1 MAEFTLAQKTAIATL
16 DANVAVSAGAGAGKT
31 RVLVERYLNI
41 LASDKSA
48 CDGIL
53 AITFTNK
60 AAKEM
65 KERIR
70 KRAAEL
76 AATAEGEEGL
86 KWRAALGELEYAPI
100 GTFHS
105 FCARVLR
112 ENPVEAALDP
122 NFAVLDEAETALLAE
137 KALAEV
143 FAAALAGGAPWLD
156 NLLLAYDKSL
166 LATVVPDLYD
176 KIAAAGLLDA
186 SLPERLAEPYRQA
199 AAATARLK
207 PDLAALCGE
216 LIAYKDNLK
225 KTGAQFAR
233 VDRLAR
239 DWPKIAA
246 AIAAADENAIADAV
260 LRDYLD
266 PLDRRSGDR
275 EIVAAVR
282 ETLRRLRQVRGDRA
296 ALGLIPDLCRLL
308 AELDVALAAHKRE
321 QRVLTFTDLEVRT
334 ARLLREF
341 PAVRQRYH
349 SRIRYI
355 MVDEFQDT
363 NDLQRQIVY
372 LVAGGDAEKLRGRKL
387 FVVGDPK
394 QSIYRFRGADVAVF
408 ARVRD
413 DIAASGGE
421 IIDLDVNFRSLDSLL
436 TLFNECFAAVM
447 GTAEDAIPF
456 QPLRAFRRDDQ
467 ADGVRAEFMAIT
479 ANGEGEGGDPRKTEA
494 AAVARRIG
502 VMVAGRE
509 TLIDRDTVPRPVNY
523 GDIAVLFRTVTDLDT
538 YAAALQTAG
547 IPYYVVGGR
556 GFYHRQ
562 EIIDILNLLQ
572 VVDNRGNETAL
583 AGVLRSPLFLL
594 SDAALLALKNSDK
607 NGTLWQGLER
617 HAAVAGL
624 SEEQR
629 QAAAKAWRIITGLR
643 DLRGSVGVSRLI
655 RLALDETGYLNFVL
669 TQFMGQQKYA
679 NLLKLSAVAD
689 AFESKGAATLGDF
702 LRYVAKLVAGEAR
715 ESEAQVESEGGDTVK
730 LMTIHKAKGLEFP
743 VVFIP
748 DLHRRFRDETG
759 PVLFS
764 AGQGIGLKVP
774 GAGSELVATSVHE
787 AAASREKKLSLLEL
801 KRVLY
806 VALTRAKDYL
816 VLSAAGGKVT
826 TGKDFTALGTW
837 LGWLGKIYNFCDLAA
852 LPERLAVDKAAILV
866 CAGPALPQP
875 QPCAVPDRAT
885 DSHIAAGWLEG
896 LAGRI
901 APLPPVRP
909 ETVHTVS
916 ALGKFRLCPRA
927 FYYSFVA
934 ALPEPTAETP
944 YRTEPAKPP
953 GRIIGDILHRSL
965 ELADPSL
972 PAEEWLARAAAEK
985 APPHWRRAAM
995 AEVRPLL
1002 ARYTGTDL
1010 FRETAA
1016 HPIKRE
1022 WQFAF
1027 HLPDPDGR
1035 ETYAFAGRVDC
1046 LLDYRDGSCG
1056 IVDYKTDKVTARE
1069 AAGKTDEY
1077 ALQLVLYAMAAEAAG
1092 QGTVKDARLHFL
1104 RPGVTVAVPV
1114 DDAAR
1119 AAATA
1124 ELVEVCRHIRGSER
1138 EQDYPVSTAWC
1149 PRCGYRVLC
1158 SGYKP
1163 Q

>member
-1 MAEFTLAQKTAIATL
+1 MAEFTPAQQAAIGTL

-41 LASDKSA
+41 LAGDRAA

-70 KRAAEL
+70 KRASEL
-76 AATAEGEEGL
+76 AAAAEGEEGRR
-86 KWRAALGELEYAPI
+86 WRAALGELEYAPI

-143 FAAALAGGAPWLD
+143 FAAALAEDAPWLD
-156 NLLLAYDKSL
+156 NLLLAYDKAL
-166 LATVVPDLYD
+166 LTAVVPDLYD

-186 SLPERLAEPYRQA
+186 SLHERLAEPYRQA
-199 AAATARLK
+199 VAAAASLK
-207 PDLAALCGE
+207 GDLAAQCGE

-225 KTGAQFAR
+225 KAGAQYAR

-239 DWPKIAA
+239 DWPKVAA
-246 AIAAADENAIADAV
+246 AIAAAGEDAAADAV
-260 LRDYLD
+260 LGDYLD
-266 PLDRRSGDR
+266 GLDRRSGDR

-282 ETLRRLRQVRGDRA
+282 ETLRRLRQVHGDRA
-296 ALGLIPDLCRLL
+296 ALDLIPDLCRLL
-308 AELDVALAAHKRE
+308 TELDAALAAHKRE

-341 PAVRQRYH
+341 PAVRQRYLG
-349 SRIRYI
+349 RIHYI

-387 FVVGDPK
+387 FIVGDPK

-456 QPLRAFRRDDQ
+456 QPLGAFRRDDQ
-467 ADGVRAEFMAIT
+467 ADGVRAEFLAIA
-479 ANGEGEGGDPRKTEA
+479 ANGAGEAGDPRKTEA

-502 VMVAGRE
+502 AMVAGHE
-509 TLIDRDTVPRPVNY
+509 ALIDRDTIPRPVKY

-572 VVDNRGNETAL
+572 VVDNCGNETAL

-594 SDAALLALKNSDK
+594 TDAALLALKK
-607 NGTLWQGLER
+607 GGTSLWQGLER

-624 SEEQR
+624 PEEQR
-629 QAAAKAWRIITGLR
+629 RAAARAWRIIAGLR
-643 DLRGSVGVSRLI
+643 DLRGAVGVSRLI

-679 NLLKLSAVAD
+679 NLLKLAAVAD

-702 LRYVAKLVAGEAR
+702 LRYVAKLVAGEVR

-774 GAGSELVATSVHE
+774 GAGGELVATSVHE
-787 AAASREKKLSLLEL
+787 AVASREKKLSLLEL

-816 VLSAAGGKVT
+816 VISAAGGKVT
-826 TGKDFTALGTW
+826 TGKEFTALGTW
-837 LGWLGKIYNFCDLAA
+837 LSWLGKAYNFGDLAA
-852 LPERLAVDKAAILV
+852 LPERLAIDKAAILV
-866 CAGPALPQP
+866 CAGHAFPLPQT
-875 QPCAVPDRAT
+875 CAVADRSVAGRVT
-885 DSHIAAGWLEG
+885 AGWLEG
-896 LAGRI
+896 LAWRI
-901 APLPPVRP
+901 AALPPVRP
-909 ETVHTVS
+909 ETVFTVS
-916 ALGKFRLCPRA
+916 AIGRFRLCPRS
-927 FYYSFVA
+927 FYYGFVA
-934 ALPEPTAETP
+934 ALPEPAAEAP
-944 YRTEPAKPP
+944 FRADPGRPP

-965 ELADPSL
+965 ELADPDL
-972 PAEEWLARAAAEK
+972 PADEWLARAAAEK
-985 APPHWRRAAM
+985 APLRWRRAAM

-1002 ARYTGTDL
+1002 ARYTGSDL
-1010 FRETAA
+1010 FREMTA
-1016 HPIKRE
+1016 HPVRRE

-1035 ETYAFAGRVDC
+1035 EPYAFAGRVDC
-1046 LLDYRDGSCG
+1046 LLDYRDGSFG

-1069 AAGKTDEY
+1069 AAGKAAEY

-1114 DDAAR
+1114 DEAAR

-1124 ELVEVCRHIRGSER
+1124 ELAAVCRHIRGSDR
-1138 EQDYPVSTAWC
+1138 EEDYPFNTAWC

-1158 SGYKP
+1158 SGYRP
-1163 Q
+1163 E

>member
-1 MAEFTLAQKTAIATL
+1 MAEFTPAQQAAIGAL

-41 LASDKSA
+41 LAHDKAA

-70 KRAAEL
+70 KRASEL
-76 AATAEGEEGL
+76 AAAADGEDGRR
-86 KWRAALGELEYAPI
+86 WRAVLGELEYAPI

-122 NFAVLDEAETALLAE
+122 NFAVLDEAETALLTE

-143 FAAALAGGAPWLD
+143 FAAALAEGAPWLD
-156 NLLLAYDKSL
+156 NLLLAYDKAL
-166 LATVVPDLYD
+166 LTAVVPDLYD
-176 KIAAAGLLDA
+176 KIAAAGLFDD
-186 SLPERLAEPYRQA
+186 SLPERLAAPYRQA
-199 AAATARLK
+199 VTAAAGLK
-207 PDLAALCGE
+207 DDLAALCGE

-239 DWPKIAA
+239 DWPKVAA
-246 AIAAADENAIADAV
+246 AIAAADENAAADAV

-266 PLDRRSGDR
+266 SLDRRSGDR
-275 EIVAAVR
+275 DIVAAIR
-282 ETLRRLRQVRGDRA
+282 ETLRRLRQVPCDRA
-296 ALGLIPDLCRLL
+296 ALGLIPDFCRLL
-308 AELDVALAAHKRE
+308 TALDAVLAAHKRE

-334 ARLLREF
+334 ARLLTEY
-341 PAVRQRYH
+341 PAVRQRYL

-372 LVAGGDAEKLRGRKL
+372 LVAGGDAEKLRGGKL

-408 ARVRD
+408 ARVRG
-413 DIAASGGE
+413 DIEAGGGE

-447 GTAEDAIPF
+447 GTAEDIIPF
-456 QPLRAFRRDDQ
+456 QPLGAFRCDDQ
-467 ADGVRAEFMAIT
+467 AGGARAEFLAIVG
-479 ANGEGEGGDPRKTEA
+479 NGEAGDPRKAEA

-502 VMVAGRE
+502 AMVAGHE
-509 TLIDRDTVPRPVNY
+509 ALIDRDAVPRPVSY

-538 YAAALQTAG
+538 YAAALQTSG

-562 EIIDILNLLQ
+562 EIVDILNLLQ

-594 SDAALLALKNSDK
+594 SDAALLALKKGGES
-607 NGTLWQGLER
+607 LWQGLER
-617 HAAVAGL
+617 YASVAGL
-624 SEEQR
+624 PAEQR
-629 QAAAKAWRIITGLR
+629 RAAARAWRIIAGLR
-643 DLRGSVGVSRLI
+643 GLRGAVGVSRLI

-679 NLLKLSAVAD
+679 NLLKLAAVAD

-702 LRYVAKLVAGEAR
+702 LRYVAKLVAGEVR

-743 VVFIP
+743 VVFLP

-764 AGQGIGLKVP
+764 AGHELGLKVP
-774 GAGSELVATSVHE
+774 GAGGELAATSVHE
-787 AAASREKKLSLLEL
+787 AVAAREKKLSLLEL

-806 VALTRAKDYL
+806 VAFTRAKDYL
-816 VLSAAGGKVT
+816 VLSAAGNKVT
-826 TGKDFTALGTW
+826 AGKDFTALGTW
-837 LGWLGKIYNFCDLAA
+837 LGWLGKVYGFGDLAA
-852 LPERLAVDKAAILV
+852 LPERLAVDKAAIAV
-866 CAGPALPQP
+866 SAGHLPP
-875 QPCAVPDRAT
+875 PPSPPCAALGGAAADTVT
-885 DSHIAAGWLEG
+885 DGWLAG

-901 APLPPVRP
+901 AALPPVRP
-909 ETVHTVS
+909 ETVFTVS
-916 ALGKFRLCPRA
+916 AIGKFRLCPRS
-927 FYYSFVA
+927 FYYGFVA
-934 ALPEPTAETP
+934 VLPEPAA
-944 YRTEPAKPP
+944 PAPFRADPARPP
-953 GRIIGDILHRSL
+953 GRIIGDVLHRSL
-965 ELADPSL
+965 ELADPGL
-972 PAEEWLARAAAEK
+972 PADEWLVRAAAEK
-985 APPHWRRAAM
+985 APLRWRRAAM

-1002 ARYTGTDL
+1002 ARYTAGDL
-1010 FRETAA
+1010 FREISA
-1016 HPIKRE
+1016 HPVRRE

-1027 HLPDPDGR
+1027 HLPDPDGQPP
-1035 ETYAFAGRVDC
+1035 YAFAGRVDC
-1046 LLDYRDGSCG
+1046 LLDYRDGSFG

-1069 AAGKTDEY
+1069 AAGKADEY
-1077 ALQLVLYAMAAEAAG
+1077 ALQLALYAMAAEAAG
-1092 QGTVKDARLHFL
+1092 RGTVKDARLHFL
-1104 RPGVTVAVPV
+1104 RPDVTVAVPV
-1114 DDAAR
+1114 DEATR

-1124 ELVEVCRHIRGSER
+1124 ELVTVCRHIRGNDR
-1138 EQDYPVSTAWC
+1138 EEDFTVNTAWC
-1149 PRCGYRVLC
+1149 PHCGYRVLC
-1158 SGYKP
+1158 GGYRP
-1163 Q
+1163 

>member
-1 MAEFTLAQKTAIATL
+1 MAEFTSGQKTAIETL
-16 DANVAVSAGAGAGKT
+16 DANVAVAAGAGAGKT

-41 LASDKSA
+41 LARDKAA

-70 KRAAEL
+70 KRASEL
-76 AATAEGEEGL
+76 AAAAEGEGGL
-86 KWRAALGELEYAPI
+86 KWRAVLGELEYAPI

-122 NFAVLDEAETALLAE
+122 NFAVLDEAEAALLTE

-143 FAAALAGGAPWLD
+143 FAAALAAGAPWLD
-156 NLLLAYDKSL
+156 NLLRAYDKTL
-166 LATVVPDLYD
+166 LTTVVPDLYD
-176 KIAAAGLLDA
+176 KIAAAGLLGA
-186 SLPERLAEPYRQA
+186 SLPGMLAEPYRQA
-199 AAATARLK
+199 VAAASSLK
-207 PDLAALCGE
+207 HDLTALCGE

-225 KTGAQFAR
+225 KTGAQFTR

-239 DWPKIAA
+239 DWPNVAA
-246 AIAAADENAIADAV
+246 AIAAAGEDTAADAV
-260 LRDYLD
+260 LGDYLD
-266 PLDRRSGDR
+266 GLDRRSGDK
-275 EIVAAVR
+275 EIVAAIR
-282 ETLRRLRQVRGDRA
+282 ETLRRLRQVRCDRI
-296 ALGLIPDLCRLL
+296 ALGIIPDLCSLL
-308 AELDVALAAHKRE
+308 AELDAALAAHKRE
-321 QRVLTFTDLEVRT
+321 QRILTFTDLEVRT
-334 ARLLREF
+334 ARLLKEY
-341 PAVRQRYH
+341 PAVRQRYL
-349 SRIRYI
+349 SRINYI

-372 LVAGGDAEKLRGRKL
+372 LVAGGDAEALRGRKL

-413 DIAASGGE
+413 DIAASCGE

-447 GTAEDAIPF
+447 GTAEDVIPF
-456 QPLRAFRRDDQ
+456 QPLGAFRRDDQ
-467 ADGVRAEFMAIT
+467 AGGVCAELLAT
-479 ANGEGEGGDPRKTEA
+479 TVNGEGGDLRTAEA
-494 AAVARRIG
+494 EAVARRIG
-502 VMVAGRE
+502 TMVSGQEA
-509 TLIDRDTVPRPVNY
+509 LVDRDTAPRPVQY

-562 EIIDILNLLQ
+562 EIIDMLNLLQ

-594 SDAALLALKNSDK
+594 SDAALLMLKK
-607 NGTLWQGLER
+607 GGPGLWQGLER

-624 SEEQR
+624 PEEQR
-629 QAAAKAWRIITGLR
+629 QAAARAWRVITGLR
-643 DLRGSVGVSRLI
+643 NLRGSVGVSRLI

-679 NLLKLSAVAD
+679 NLLKLTAVAD

-702 LRYVAKLVAGEAR
+702 LRYVAKLVAGEVR
-715 ESEAQVESEGGDTVK
+715 ENEAQVESEGGDTVK

-759 PVLFS
+759 PVLFG
-764 AGQGIGLKVP
+764 AGRGIGLKVP
-774 GAGSELVATSVHE
+774 GAGGELVATSVHDE
-787 AAASREKKLSLLEL
+787 VASQEKRLSLLEL

-826 TGKDFTALGTW
+826 TGKEFTALGTW
-837 LGWLGKIYNFCDLAA
+837 LGWLGKVYNFGDLGA
-852 LPERLAVDKAAILV
+852 LPDRLAVDKAAIAV
-866 CAGPALPQP
+866 CPGHALPP
-875 QPCAVPDRAT
+875 VQPCA
-885 DSHIAAGWLEG
+885 AADNVQDARPGTGWLEG
-896 LAGRI
+896 LAWRI
-901 APLPPVRP
+901 ATLPPVRP
-909 ETVHTVS
+909 EAVFTVS
-916 ALGKFRLCPRA
+916 AIGKFRLCPRA
-927 FYYSFVA
+927 YYYGFVA
-934 ALPEPTAETP
+934 ALPEAPVEVPFRSGAA
-944 YRTEPAKPP
+944 RPP

-965 ELADPSL
+965 ELADQDL
-972 PAEEWLARAAAEK
+972 PVDVSLARAAAEK
-985 APPHWRRAAM
+985 APLRWRQAAM
-995 AEVRPLL
+995 TEVRPLL
-1002 ARYTGTDL
+1002 ASYTAGPL
-1010 FRETAA
+1010 FREIAA
-1016 HPIKRE
+1016 HPVRRE

-1027 HLPDPDGR
+1027 HLPDPEGR
-1035 ETYAFAGRVDC
+1035 EAYAFAGRVDC
-1046 LLDYRDGSCG
+1046 LLDYRDGTFG
-1056 IVDYKTDKVTARE
+1056 IIDYKTDKVTARE
-1069 AAGKTDEY
+1069 AADKADEY
-1077 ALQLVLYAMAAEAAG
+1077 ALQLVLYALAADAAG
-1092 QGTVKDARLHFL
+1092 HGTVKDARLHFL
-1104 RPGVTVAVPV
+1104 RPGVTVAVSV
-1114 DDAAR
+1114 DEAALT
-1119 AAATA
+1119 AAKA
-1124 ELVEVCRHIRGSER
+1124 ELVAICRHIRGSDR
-1138 EQDYPVSTAWC
+1138 EEDYPICTAWC
-1149 PRCGYRVLC
+1149 ARCGYRVLC
-1158 SGYKP
+1158 SGYRSE
-1163 Q
+1163 

>member
-1 MAEFTLAQKTAIATL
+1 MAEFTSAQQAAIQAL

-41 LASDKSA
+41 LARDQAA

-70 KRAAEL
+70 KRASEL
-76 AATAEGEEGL
+76 AAAADGEEGRR
-86 KWRAALGELEYAPI
+86 WRAVLGELEYAPI

-122 NFAVLDEAETALLAE
+122 NFAVLDEAETALLTE

-143 FAAALAGGAPWLD
+143 FTAALAEGAPWLD
-156 NLLLAYDKSL
+156 NLLLTYDKAL
-166 LATVVPDLYD
+166 LTAVVPDLYD
-176 KIAAAGLLDA
+176 KIAAAGLLGDEL
-186 SLPERLAEPYRQA
+186 SERLAAPYRQA
-199 AAATARLK
+199 VDAAAALK
-207 PDLAALCGE
+207 EDLAGLCGE

-239 DWPKIAA
+239 DWQKVAA
-246 AIAAADENAIADAV
+246 AIAAADGSADAATV

-266 PLDRRSGDR
+266 CLDRRSGDR
-275 EIVAAVR
+275 DIVAAIR
-282 ETLRRLRQVRGDRA
+282 ETLGRLRQVPCDRA
-296 ALGLIPDLCRLL
+296 ALSLIPDLCRLL
-308 AELDVALAAHKRE
+308 TELDAVLAAHKRE
-321 QRVLTFTDLEVRT
+321 QRVLTFTDLETRT
-334 ARLLREF
+334 ADLLKGC
-341 PAVRQRYH
+341 PGVRQRYL

-372 LVAGGDAEKLRGRKL
+372 LVAGGDAEKLQGRKL

-413 DIAASGGE
+413 DIAARGGE
-421 IIDLDVNFRSLDSLL
+421 ILDLDVNFRSMDSLL

-447 GTAEDAIPF
+447 GTAEDAVPF
-456 QPLRAFRRDDQ
+456 QPLGAFRSECRSVGGAAEFIVVA
-467 ADGVRAEFMAIT
+467 ADGET
-479 ANGEGEGGDPRKTEA
+479 GDPRKEEA

-502 VMVAGRE
+502 AMVAGCE
-509 TLIDRDTVPRPVNY
+509 PLVDRDAVPRPVSY

-572 VVDNRGNETAL
+572 VIDNRGNETAL

-594 SDAALLALKNSDK
+594 SDDALLALKKGGGS
-607 NGTLWQGLER
+607 LWQGLER
-617 HAAVAGL
+617 HADIAGL
-624 SEEQR
+624 PEEQR
-629 QAAAKAWRIITGLR
+629 QAAARAWRVIAGLR
-643 DLRGSVGVSRLI
+643 DLRGAVGVSRLI
-655 RLALDETGYLNFVL
+655 RLALDQTGYLNFVL

-679 NLLKLSAVAD
+679 NLLKLAAVAD
-689 AFESKGAATLGDF
+689 AFESKGAATLGEF
-702 LRYVAKLVAGEAR
+702 LRYVAKLVAGEVH

-730 LMTIHKAKGLEFP
+730 LMTIHKAKGLEYP

-748 DLHRRFRDETG
+748 DLQRRFRDETG
-759 PVLFS
+759 PLIFS
-764 AGQGIGLKVP
+764 AEKGLGLKVP
-774 GAGSELVATSVHE
+774 GDGGELVAASVYAE
-787 AAASREKKLSLLEL
+787 VASCEKKLSLLEL

-806 VALTRAKDYL
+806 VAFTRAKDYL

-826 TGKDFTALGTW
+826 VGKDFTALGTW
-837 LGWLGKIYNFCDLAA
+837 LGWLGKVYSFDNLAA
-852 LPERLAVDKAAILV
+852 LPGRLAVDKAPILV
-866 CAGPALPQP
+866 SVGQTLSPPLCPVTGGDTEAS
-875 QPCAVPDRAT
+875 V
-885 DSHIAAGWLEG
+885 AAGWIEE

-901 APLPPVRP
+901 AALPPVRP
-909 ETVHTVS
+909 EPVFTVS
-916 ALGKFRLCPRA
+916 AIGKFRQCPRSF
-927 FYYSFVA
+927 FYGFIA
-934 ALPEPTAETP
+934 ALPEPAVEAP
-944 YRTEPAKPP
+944 FRADPARPP
-953 GRIIGDILHRSL
+953 GRIIGDVLHRSL
-965 ELADPSL
+965 ELADPRL
-972 PAEEWLARAAAEK
+972 PADEWLARAAAEK
-985 APPHWRRAAM
+985 APIRWRQAAM

-1002 ARYTGTDL
+1002 ARYTASDL
-1010 FRETAA
+1010 FREIAA
-1016 HPIKRE
+1016 CSVRRE

-1027 HLPDPDGR
+1027 RLPDHDGR
-1035 ETYAFAGRVDC
+1035 ESYPFTGRVDC
-1046 LLDYRDGSCG
+1046 LLDYRDGSFG
-1056 IVDYKTDKVTARE
+1056 IVDYKTDRVTARE
-1069 AAGKTDEY
+1069 AHDKAEEY
-1077 ALQLVLYAMAAEAAG
+1077 APQLALYAMAAEAAG
-1092 QGTVKDARLHFL
+1092 QGTVRNARLHFL

-1114 DDAAR
+1114 DEASR
-1119 AAATA
+1119 AAAA
-1124 ELVEVCRHIRGSER
+1124 AALAVACRHISGGER
-1138 EQDYPVSTAWC
+1138 EEDYPADTSWC
-1149 PRCGYRVLC
+1149 LRCGYRVLC
-1158 SGYKP
+1158 SACLP
-1163 Q
+1163 E

>member
-1 MAEFTLAQKTAIATL
+1 MAEFTRDQQTAIETL

-41 LASDKSA
+41 LAKDRAA

-70 KRAAEL
+70 KRASEL
-76 AATAEGEEGL
+76 AAAAEGEEGRR
-86 KWRAALGELEYAPI
+86 WRAALGELEYAPI

-122 NFAVLDEAETALLAE
+122 NFAVLDEAETALLTE

-143 FAAALAGGAPWLD
+143 FAAGLAEGAPWLD
-156 NLLLAYDKSL
+156 NLLLAYDKAL
-166 LATVVPDLYD
+166 LTTVVPDLYD

-186 SLPERLAEPYRQA
+186 SLPERLAAPYRQA
-199 AAATARLK
+199 VAAAAGLK
-207 PDLAALCGE
+207 GDLAALCGE

-225 KTGAQFAR
+225 KTGAQYAR

-239 DWPKIAA
+239 DWPKVAA
-246 AIAAADENAIADAV
+246 AIAAADDAV
-260 LRDYLD
+260 LGDYLD
-266 PLDRRSGDR
+266 GLDRRSGDK

-282 ETLRRLRQVRGDRA
+282 ETLRRLRQVHGDRA

-308 AELDVALAAHKRE
+308 AELDAVLAAHKRE

-341 PAVRQRYH
+341 PAVRQRYL
-349 SRIRYI
+349 SRINYI

-387 FVVGDPK
+387 FIVGDPK

-436 TLFNECFAAVM
+436 ALFNECFAAVM
-447 GTAEDAIPF
+447 GTDEDAIPF
-456 QPLRAFRRDDQ
+456 QPLGAFRRDDQ
-467 ADGVRAEFMAIT
+467 AAGVRAEFLVIA
-479 ANGEGEGGDPRKTEA
+479 ADGEAGDPRTAEA

-502 VMVAGRE
+502 AMVSGCEA
-509 TLIDRDTVPRPVNY
+509 LIDRDAAPRPVSY

-594 SDAALLALKNSDK
+594 ADAALLALKKGGMS
-607 NGTLWQGLER
+607 LWQGLER
-617 HAAVAGL
+617 HAAVGGL
-624 SEEQR
+624 TVEQR
-629 QAAAKAWRIITGLR
+629 RAAARAWRIITDLR
-643 DLRGSVGVSRLI
+643 DLRGVVGVSRLI

-702 LRYVAKLVAGEAR
+702 LRYVAKLVAGEVR

-774 GAGSELVATSVHE
+774 GVGGELIATSVHE
-787 AAASREKKLSLLEL
+787 AVASREKKLSLLEL

-837 LGWLGKIYNFCDLAA
+837 LGWLGKVYNFGDLAA

-866 CAGPALPQP
+866 CAGHELPPP
-875 QPCAVPDRAT
+875 QPCAANNSTAAGP
-885 DSHIAAGWLEG
+885 IAAGWLEG

-901 APLPPVRP
+901 AALPPVRP
-909 ETVHTVS
+909 ETVFTVS
-916 ALGKFRLCPRA
+916 AIGRFRLCPRA
-927 FYYSFVA
+927 FYYGSIA
-934 ALPEPTAETP
+934 ALPEPAAEAP
-944 YRTEPAKPP
+944 FQADPARPP

-965 ELADPSL
+965 ELADPDL
-972 PAEEWLARAAAEK
+972 PADEWLARAAAEK
-985 APPHWRRAAM
+985 APLRWRRAAM

-1002 ARYTGTDL
+1002 ARYTGSAL
-1010 FRETAA
+1010 FREIAA
-1016 HPIKRE
+1016 HPVRRE

-1035 ETYAFAGRVDC
+1035 EAYAFAGRVDC
-1046 LLDYRDGSCG
+1046 LLDYRDDSFG

-1069 AAGKTDEY
+1069 AAGKAGEY

-1092 QGTVKDARLHFL
+1092 QGAVKDARLHFL

-1114 DDAAR
+1114 DEAAR

-1124 ELVEVCRHIRGSER
+1124 ELVAACRHIRGSDR
-1138 EQDYPVSTAWC
+1138 EEDYPFNTAWC

-1158 SGYKP
+1158 SGYRP
-1163 Q
+1163 E

>member
-41 LASDKSA
+41 LASEKSA

-76 AATAEGEEGL
+76 AATAEEEEGRR
-86 KWRAALGELEYAPI
+86 WRAALGELEYAPI

-143 FAAALAGGAPWLD
+143 FAAGLAGGAPWLD
-156 NLLLAYDKSL
+156 NLLLAYDKAL
-166 LATVVPDLYD
+166 LAAVVPDLYD

-186 SLPERLAEPYRQA
+186 SLPERLAAPYRRAVA
-199 AAATARLK
+199 AAARLK
-207 PDLAALCGE
+207 HDLAALCGE

-225 KTGAQFAR
+225 KTGAQYAR
-233 VDRLAR
+233 VDMLAR
-239 DWPKIAA
+239 DWHKVAA
-246 AIAAADENAIADAV
+246 AIAVADEDTAADAV

-266 PLDRRSGDR
+266 PLDRRSGDK

-282 ETLRRLRQVRGDRA
+282 ETLRSLRQVRGDRA

-308 AELDVALAAHKRE
+308 AELDAALAVHKRE
-321 QRVLTFTDLEVRT
+321 QRALTFTDLEVRT

-349 SRIRYI
+349 SRIHYI

-456 QPLRAFRRDDQ
+456 QPLGAFRRDDQ
-467 ADGVRAEFMAIT
+467 ADGVRAEFMAIA
-479 ANGEGEGGDPRKTEA
+479 ANGEGEGCDPRKTEA

-502 VMVAGRE
+502 AMVAGRE
-509 TLIDRDTVPRPVNY
+509 ALIDRDTEPRPVNY

-594 SDAALLALKNSDK
+594 SDAALLMLKKGGAS
-607 NGTLWQGLER
+607 LWQGLER

-624 SEEQR
+624 TAEQR
-629 QAAAKAWRIITGLR
+629 QAAARSWEIIAGLR

-655 RLALDETGYLNFVL
+655 RLALHETGYLNFVL

-702 LRYVAKLVAGEAR
+702 LRYVVKLVAGEVR

-759 PVLFS
+759 PVIFS

-774 GAGSELVATSVHE
+774 GAGGELVPTSVHE
-787 AAASREKKLSLLEL
+787 DVASREKKLSLLEL

-837 LGWLGKIYNFCDLAA
+837 LGWLGKVYNFGDLAA

-866 CAGPALPQP
+866 CAGPSLPLP
-875 QPCAVPDRAT
+875 PACAVPDRAA
-885 DSHIAAGWLEG
+885 DSHVAAGWLEG

-909 ETVHTVS
+909 ETVFTVS
-916 ALGKFRLCPRA
+916 SLGRFRLCPRA

-934 ALPEPTAETP
+934 ALPEPTVEAA
-944 YRTEPAKPP
+944 YRTDPVKPP

-965 ELADPSL
+965 ELADPRL
-972 PAEEWLARAAAEK
+972 PADEWLSRAAAEK
-985 APPHWRRAAM
+985 APPHWRRAAI

-1002 ARYTGTDL
+1002 ARYTGSDL

-1016 HPIKRE
+1016 YPIKRE

-1027 HLPDPDGR
+1027 HLPDPDRR

-1046 LLDYRDGSCG
+1046 LLDYRDGSFG

-1069 AAGKTDEY
+1069 AAGKADEY

-1092 QGTVKDARLHFL
+1092 QGTAKDARLHFL
-1104 RPGVTVAVPV
+1104 RPGVTVTVPV
-1114 DDAAR
+1114 DEAAR

-1124 ELVEVCRHIRGSER
+1124 ELVAVCRRVCGSDR
-1138 EQDYPVSTAWC
+1138 EEDYPADTAWC

-1158 SGYKP
+1158 SGYRP

>member
-1 MAEFTLAQKTAIATL
+1 MAEFTPAQQAAIGTL

-41 LASDKSA
+41 LARDKAA

-70 KRAAEL
+70 KRASEL
-76 AATAEGEEGL
+76 AAAADGEDGHR
-86 KWRAALGELEYAPI
+86 WRAVLSQLEYAPI

-143 FAAALAGGAPWLD
+143 FAAALAEGAPWLD
-156 NLLLAYDKSL
+156 NLLLAYDKAL
-166 LATVVPDLYD
+166 LTAVVPDLYD
-176 KIAAAGLLDA
+176 KIAAAGLFDD
-186 SLPERLAEPYRQA
+186 SLPERLAAPYRQA
-199 AAATARLK
+199 VAAAAGLK
-207 PDLAALCGE
+207 DDLAALCGE

-239 DWPKIAA
+239 DWPKVAA
-246 AIAAADENAIADAV
+246 AIAAADDAV

-266 PLDRRSGDR
+266 CLDRRSGDR
-275 EIVAAVR
+275 EIVAAIR
-282 ETLRRLRQVRGDRA
+282 ETLRRLRQVPGDRA
-296 ALGLIPDLCRLL
+296 ALGLIPDFCRLL
-308 AELDVALAAHKRE
+308 AALDAALAAHKRE

-334 ARLLREF
+334 ARLLKEY
-341 PAVRQRYH
+341 PAVRQRYL

-408 ARVRD
+408 ARVRY
-413 DIAASGGE
+413 DIEAGGGE

-456 QPLRAFRRDDQ
+456 QPLGAFRRDQ
-467 ADGVRAEFMAIT
+467 AEGVRAEFLAI
-479 ANGEGEGGDPRKTEA
+479 AGNGEAGDPRKAEA

-502 VMVAGRE
+502 TMVAGRE
-509 TLIDRDTVPRPVNY
+509 TLIDRDAAPRPVNY

-556 GFYHRQ
+556 GFYYRQ

-594 SDAALLALKNSDK
+594 SDAALLALKK
-607 NGTLWQGLER
+607 GGTSLWQGFER

-624 SEEQR
+624 PEEQR
-629 QAAAKAWRIITGLR
+629 QAAARAWRIITGLR
-643 DLRGSVGVSRLI
+643 DLRGTIGVSRLI
-655 RLALDETGYLNFVL
+655 RLALDQTGYLNFVL

-702 LRYVAKLVAGEAR
+702 LRYVAKLVAGEVR

-764 AGQGIGLKVP
+764 AGQELGLKVP
-774 GAGSELVATSVHE
+774 GAGGELVATSVHE
-787 AAASREKKLSLLEL
+787 AVAAREKKLSLLEL

-806 VALTRAKDYL
+806 VAFTRAKDYL
-816 VLSAAGGKVT
+816 VLSAAGDKVT
-826 TGKDFTALGTW
+826 AGKDFTALGTW
-837 LGWLGKIYNFCDLAA
+837 LGWLGKVYGFGDLAA
-852 LPERLAVDKAAILV
+852 LPERLTVDKAAIAV
-866 CAGPALPQP
+866 CAGRLLPRP
-875 QPCAVPDRAT
+875 PSCAAAGGTAAGPVT
-885 DSHIAAGWLEG
+885 AGWLEK

-901 APLPPVRP
+901 AALPPVRP
-909 ETVHTVS
+909 ETGFTVS
-916 ALGKFRLCPRA
+916 AIGKFRLCPR
-927 FYYSFVA
+927 FYYYGFVA
-934 ALPEPTAETP
+934 ALPEPPVEAP
-944 YRTEPAKPP
+944 FRADPARPP
-953 GRIIGDILHRSL
+953 GRIIGDVLHRSL
-965 ELADPSL
+965 ELADPGL
-972 PAEEWLARAAAEK
+972 PADEWLARAAAEK
-985 APPHWRRAAM
+985 APLRWRRAAV

-1002 ARYTGTDL
+1002 ARYTAGDL
-1010 FRETAA
+1010 FREISA
-1016 HPIKRE
+1016 HPVRRE

-1027 HLPDPDGR
+1027 HLPDPDGQAP
-1035 ETYAFAGRVDC
+1035 YAFTGSVDC
-1046 LLDYRDGSCG
+1046 LLDYRDGSFG
-1056 IVDYKTDKVTARE
+1056 IVDYKTDKVAARE
-1069 AAGKTDEY
+1069 AAGKANEY
-1077 ALQLVLYAMAAEAAG
+1077 ALQLALYAMAAEAAG

-1104 RPGVTVAVPV
+1104 RPGITVAVPV
-1114 DDAAR
+1114 DEAAQ
-1119 AAATA
+1119 AAAAA
-1124 ELVEVCRHIRGSER
+1124 ELVAACRHIRGSDR
-1138 EQDYPVSTAWC
+1138 EEDFPVRTAWC

-1163 Q
+1163 E